1 MATRNDIFK
10 NVQIGETFYWGGN
23 TGVKLTER
31 TAEIYMPL
39 YQETETYFM
48 SDYDNVTVG

>member
-23 TGVKLTER
+23 TCVKLTQA
-31 TAEIYMPL
+31 TAEVHCDFY
-39 YQETETYFM
+39 
-48 SDYDNVTVG
+48 NVTEVYELDDDLAITVG